1 MGTYMDHYFDTQF
14 EEVIFRGDPS
24 HIEDA
29 ARKELGIPML
39 GSTPGNLHQFQP
51 SVGSGETSDE
61 SREVS

>member
-14 EEVIFRGDPS
+14 KEVIFRGDPR

-29 ARKELGIPML
+29 TRKELRIPML
-39 GSTPGNLHQFQP
+39 GSPPGNPHQFQP